1 MSGISSIPYSPILLS
16 HQTNLSI
23 TASSFNT
30 YYNLGSSI
38 TIPRNGI
45 IKVSFIGYGGSGAN
59 NYISYK
65 LTRNSKTYIPTSTIT
80 FTNSTAELIIINN
93 SASFEIPVLKNDVIQ
108 FTAYN
113 DSLTNTYI
121 NDLVVIL
128 I

>member
-1 MSGISSIPYSPILLS
+1 MSGLSSISNSTILLS

-23 TASSFNT
+23 LASSSNT
-30 YYNLGSSI
+30 YHNLGTSI

-45 IKVSFIGYGGSGAN
+45 IKVSFIGYGNTGAN

-65 LTRNSKTYIPTSTIT
+65 LTRNSNTYIPTSTIT
-80 FTNSTAELIIINN
+80 FTNSSAEQIIINN
-93 SASFEIPVLKNDVIQ
+93 SASFEIPVLANDIIQ
-108 FTAYN
+108 FTATN